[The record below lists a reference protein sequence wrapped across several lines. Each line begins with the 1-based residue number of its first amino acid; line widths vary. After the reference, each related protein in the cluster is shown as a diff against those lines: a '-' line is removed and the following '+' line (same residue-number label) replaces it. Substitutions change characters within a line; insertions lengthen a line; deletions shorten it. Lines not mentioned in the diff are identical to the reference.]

1 MPYCVLAIGERAYKE
16 QLPKGFGQRK
26 EEKKC
31 LGKMTV
37 AVLPQRSSLNEQ
49 YTSKLDDFES
59 YIARA
64 KLAPLSLHKLEDATE
79 ENALQ
84 QGLSQ
89 RCGRAEAPSAVC
101 HRLT

>member
-1 MPYCVLAIGERAYKE
+1 M
-16 QLPKGFGQRK
+16 
-26 EEKKC
+26 
-31 LGKMTV
+31 
-37 AVLPQRSSLNEQ
+37 LPQRSSLNEQ

-64 KLAPLSLHKLEDATE
+64 KLAPLSLHKLEDKTE

-101 HRLT
+101 HRPTYAMQGRDCICTLRSHDAHM